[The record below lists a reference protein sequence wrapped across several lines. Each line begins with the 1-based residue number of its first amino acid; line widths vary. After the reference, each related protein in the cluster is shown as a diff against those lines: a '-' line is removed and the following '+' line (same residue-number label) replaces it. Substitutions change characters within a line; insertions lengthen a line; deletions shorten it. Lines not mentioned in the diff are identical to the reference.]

1 MLNAIVSFALRFRG
15 VVVALALLLAVYGVM
30 SLGRVRLDVFP
41 EFAPPQVIVQTE
53 APGLSPEQVEVLVT
67 QPLENALQGVTGLA
81 SLRSASLQGL
91 SKLTV
96 TFHDGTDIYI
106 ARQQVAEQLAVA
118 AARLP
123 QLAKRPEML
132 PLASATADVLSV
144 GFTSDTRSPTELRT
158 FVDWVVR
165 PQLLAVPGVAGMAVF
180 GGDVKQLQ
188 IQLDPERLARYGL
201 SIDQVVRAARRATGL
216 RGAGFIETA
225 NQRIVIVPQGQ
236 PSSAAAL
243 AAVAVREK
251 DGAVVTLGDVAT
263 VTQGPAPRVG
273 AALVMGKP
281 GVVIVLQEQYRAN
294 TVAVTRALEARLESL
309 RPVFAAEAVEYHPDL
324 FRPANFIQAA
334 IAHLR
339 IALAV
344 GAVLVIAV
352 LFLFLFSARAAAISA
367 LAIPLSLLAAVVVLD
382 HFGIG
387 LNTMTL
393 GGLAIALG
401 EVVDDAIID
410 VENIFR
416 RLRQNRLLPQ
426 PRPVLRVVLQASLE
440 VRHAVVYATFV
451 VALVFVPILTLSG
464 VTGRLFGP
472 LALAYLSAIMASLAV
487 ALTLT
492 PALAS
497 LLISG
502 ATLSDKEPPLMRWLK
517 QRYTRLLS
525 VTETRAGATMAVVA
539 LLCAAGFAALP
550 FLDGQLLPQLRE
562 GHYVI
567 HMKLDPGSSLAQTVA
582 LGRRVSD
589 AVAKISGVRSVAER
603 IGRAAQV
610 NDPAGVYSSEFE
622 VELKPLGA
630 AGQQRVLDA
639 IYVALSRFAGANF
652 SVNTFLTERIGE
664 TISGYTA
671 PVVVNLYGDN
681 LDVLDRKAQDIAAI
695 LRRIP
700 GAAGVQVQSPAGSPQ
715 LVIRLRTEA
724 LARWGIPPLNAL
736 QAIETAYG
744 GTTVGQVYEGN
755 RVFDVSVMLDP
766 RQRKDPAQVR
776 KLALSGP
783 QGQMTRLGEVADI
796 YQTSGRFIVLHDDA
810 QRLQTV
816 TANLRGRALS
826 SFVAEAQRRIATEA
840 HLPKGTYVVFAGQ
853 AQERTRAQR
862 ELLLRSLFAAAGV
875 ILLLFIALRSA
886 RSLLLVCANLPFAL
900 LGGVV
905 MVVASGG
912 VLSIGSLVGFVT
924 LFGIT
929 LRNSIMLIS
938 HYQHLVSAEG
948 MAWGREAAR
957 RGAAER
963 LTPILMTALV
973 TALGLLPLALTSGAP
988 GNEIEGPMAM
998 VILGGLVT
1006 STLLNLLVMP
1016 TLALRYGRFHAPR
1029 AADLL

>member
-1 MLNAIVSFALRFRG
+1 MLNAIVRFSLRFRG
-15 VVVALALLLAVYGVM
+15 VAVALALLLAGYGVLT
-30 SLGRVRLDVFP
+30 LGRLRLDVFP

-53 APGLSPEQVEVLVT
+53 AAGLSPRQVEVLVT
-67 QPLENALQGVTGLA
+67 QPLENALQGMAGLA
-81 SLRSASLQGL
+81 SLRSASMQGL

-96 TFHDGTDIYI
+96 TFRDRTDIYT
-106 ARQQVAEQLAVA
+106 ARQLVAEQLAGA
-118 AARLP
+118 AGRLP
-123 QLAKRPEML
+123 QTVKQPEML
-132 PLASATADVLSV
+132 PLASSTGDVLSV
-144 GFTSDTRSPTELRT
+144 GFTSKTRSSMELRT

-165 PQLLAVPGVAGMAVF
+165 PQLLSVPGVAGVVVF
-180 GGDVKQLQ
+180 GGEEKQLQ
-188 IQLDPERLARYGL
+188 IQLAPERMLRFGL
-201 SIDQVVRAARRATGL
+201 SFEQVVQAATRATAL
-216 RGAGFIETA
+216 RGAGFIETD
-225 NQRIVIVPQGQ
+225 NQRIVLLPQGL
-236 PSSAAAL
+236 PASAREL
-243 AAVAVREK
+243 ASVVVRDT
-251 DGAVVTLGDVAT
+251 DGAVVTLGDVAK
-263 VTQGPAPRVG
+263 VAQASAPAVG
-273 AALVMGKP
+273 AASIAGRP
-281 GVVIVLQEQYRAN
+281 GVVIIVQEQYRAD
-294 TVAVTRALEARLESL
+294 TLAVTRALEARLDAL
-309 RPVFAAEAVEYHPDL
+309 KPAFAAEAIDYHSDL
-324 FRPANFIQAA
+324 FRPANFIQTAL
-334 IAHLR
+334 AHLR
-339 IALAV
+339 LALAI
-344 GAVLVIAV
+344 GAVLVVAV

-367 LAIPLSLLAAVVVLD
+367 LAIPLSLLAAVIVLA
-382 HFGIG
+382 HLGIG

-426 PRPVLRVVLQASLE
+426 PRPALQVVLAASLE
-440 VRHAVVYATFV
+440 VRHAVVYATFI

-472 LALAYLSAIMASLAV
+472 LALAYIAAILASLLV

-497 LLISG
+497 LLIAG
-502 ATLSDKEPPLMRWLK
+502 APQSAQESPPVRWLK
-517 QRYTRLLS
+517 WRYARLLARI
-525 VTETRAGATMAVVA
+525 ENRAGPTIGVVA

-567 HMKLDPGSSLAQTVA
+567 HMKLDPGSSLAQSMA
-582 LGRRVSD
+582 LGDRVSA
-589 AVAKISGVRSVAER
+589 AVATIPGVRSVAQR
-603 IGRAAQV
+603 AGRAAQV
-610 NDPAGVYSSEFE
+610 NDPAGVFSSEFE

-639 IYVALSRFAGANF
+639 IYRALAGFAGANF

-671 PVVVNLYGDN
+671 PVVVNLYGDD
-681 LDVLDRKAQDIAAI
+681 LDVLDRKALQVAAI

-700 GAAGVQVQSPAGSPQ
+700 GAAGVQVQSPQGIPE
-715 LVIRLRTEA
+715 LVIRLHDDA
-724 LARWGIPPLNAL
+724 LSRWGIAPVDAL
-736 QAIETAYG
+736 QAIQTAYG
-744 GTTVGQVYEGN
+744 GTTVAQVYEGN
-755 RVFDVSVMLDP
+755 RVFDVSVVLGP
-766 RQRKDPAQVR
+766 RLRRDPAQVGELS
-776 KLALSGP
+776 LANP
-783 QGQMTRLGEVADI
+783 QGLRIRLDTLADI
-796 YQTSGRFIVLHDDA
+796 YQTTGRYLILHNAA

-816 TANLRGRALS
+816 TADLRGRALS
-826 SFVAEAQRRIATEA
+826 SFVAEAHRRIEA
-840 HLPKGTYVVFAGQ
+840 EVRLPKGTYVVFAGE
-853 AQERTRAQR
+853 AQEQARTQR
-862 ELLLRSLFAAAGV
+862 DLLLRSLFAGAGV
-875 ILLLFIALRSA
+875 VLLLFVALKSA
-886 RSLLLVCANLPFAL
+886 RSLLLILANIPFAL
-900 LGGVV
+900 VGGVV

-948 MAWGREAAR
+948 MAWNEATAH

-973 TALGLLPLALTSGAP
+973 TALALLPLALTSGAP

-1016 TLALRYGRFHAPR
+1016 TLALRYGRFQAPR
-1029 AADLL
+1029 AADQL